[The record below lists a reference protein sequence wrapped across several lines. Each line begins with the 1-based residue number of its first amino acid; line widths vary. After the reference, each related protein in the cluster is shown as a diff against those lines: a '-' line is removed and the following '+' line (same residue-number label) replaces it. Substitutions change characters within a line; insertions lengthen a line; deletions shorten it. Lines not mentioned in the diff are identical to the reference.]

1 MKFEVKL
8 FKSFFFPFLITILL
22 STLIVTIFLRFFT
35 DNYLDKRSAQ
45 YIINIE
51 KQISKKYLNSA
62 DILVSSMLLKIQAG
76 LNELINFYLKIG
88 NDLLNDEFSHELQTD
103 HLIAAVKIDEDY
115 CDLHFDETES
125 MAAWYID
132 GELTEDNY
140 DSNQEGKKQVISFSN
155 IIHNIDATLE
165 VNKPK
170 ALTFFFY
177 FEKTELYASYPLS
190 FDCIYDFAY
199 IQAHYPYY
207 TYTSCVDE
215 NGEYYTVYKIKCA
228 EFFIHM
234 MNAKS
239 NLFDNNYSTNYPK
252 TILINNFY
260 YTIIED
266 AEQEFTICIEFDD
279 PISQGKGYA
288 CSDVNYNDLIKPL
301 DEINSFIKGYFLISN
316 VGFNNVFYF
325 PQSTSSG
332 KIPVEYVFNWMEAY
346 KLKEKRLFKNNI
358 NKIFSSNYNKYII
371 NNSMYDE
378 VYVNGKNSS
387 EQYFYINGEKFNYSI
402 FPLILDNVKGYKEHV
417 FSIIYIYNNE
427 ILLQDL
433 NKYNTSAEIRIF
445 LELLFFIIFGSSL
458 LYIIYLTFN
467 TLSKY
472 IVIPIKNVNYM
483 LKGINIGGKDRLKY
497 LNYLKSKQ
505 DESLE

>member
-1 MKFEVKL
+1 M
-8 FKSFFFPFLITILL
+8 
-22 STLIVTIFLRFFT
+22 
-35 DNYLDKRSAQ
+35 
-45 YIINIE
+45 
-51 KQISKKYLNSA
+51 
-62 DILVSSMLLKIQAG
+62 
-76 LNELINFYLKIG
+76 
-88 NDLLNDEFSHELQTD
+88 
-103 HLIAAVKIDEDY
+103 
-115 CDLHFDETES
+115 
-125 MAAWYID
+125 
-132 GELTEDNY
+132 
-140 DSNQEGKKQVISFSN
+140 
-155 IIHNIDATLE
+155 
-165 VNKPK
+165 
-170 ALTFFFY
+170 
-177 FEKTELYASYPLS
+177 
-190 FDCIYDFAY
+190 
-199 IQAHYPYY
+199 
-207 TYTSCVDE
+207 
-215 NGEYYTVYKIKCA
+215 
-228 EFFIHM
+228 
-234 MNAKS
+234 
-239 NLFDNNYSTNYPK
+239 
-252 TILINNFY
+252 
-260 YTIIED
+260 
-266 AEQEFTICIEFDD
+266 
-279 PISQGKGYA
+279 
-288 CSDVNYNDLIKPL
+288 

-346 KLKEKRLFKNNI
+346 KLKEKRLFKNSI

-483 LKGINIGGKDRLKY
+483 LKGII
-497 LNYLKSKQ
+497 LNQNKTKVLKSLKKYIY
-505 DESLE
+505 

>member
-35 DNYLDKRSAQ
+35 NNYLDKRTTQ
-45 YIINIE
+45 YIINLE
-51 KQISKKYLNSA
+51 KKISKEYLNSA

-88 NDLLNDEFSHELQTD
+88 NDILNDEFSHDLQTD
-103 HLIAAVKIDEDY
+103 HLIAAVKIEEDY
-115 CDLHFDETES
+115 CEYHAEEAKS
-125 MAAWYID
+125 MASWFID
-132 GELTEDNY
+132 AELTEDNY

-155 IIHNIDATLE
+155 IIPNIDAILE
-165 VNKPK
+165 VTKPR
-170 ALTFFFY
+170 ALAFFFY

-190 FDCIYDFAY
+190 LDCKYDNFAY
-199 IQAHYPYY
+199 EMAHYPYY
-207 TYTSCVDE
+207 ELTTCFDE
-215 NGEYYTVYKIKCA
+215 KGVFYTVYKVKCQG
-228 EFFIHM
+228 FYINM
-234 MNAKS
+234 MKAKS
-239 NLFDNNYSTNYPK
+239 NIFDNNFSSNQTK

-260 YTIIED
+260 FTVLED
-266 AEQEFTICIEFDD
+266 ASQEFTICIEFDD

-288 CSDVNYNDLIKPL
+288 CSDVDYNDLIKPL
-301 DEINSFIKGYFLISN
+301 DEINSFIKGYFFISN

-325 PQSTSSG
+325 PQSTSAG
-332 KIPVEYVFNWMEAY
+332 KIPVEYVFNWRKNY
-346 KLKEKRLFKNNI
+346 KLNEKEFFKGSM

-378 VYVNGKNSS
+378 VYINGKNSS

-402 FPLILDNVKGYKEHV
+402 YPLILNNVKGQEEHV
-417 FSIIYIYNNE
+417 FSIIYIYNNDM
-427 ILLQDL
+427 LLQDL
-433 NKYNTSAEIRIF
+433 EEYIDSNVLRIS

-483 LKGINIGGKDRLKY
+483 LKGINIGGKDRLEY
-497 LNYLKSKQ
+497 LN
-505 DESLE
+505 